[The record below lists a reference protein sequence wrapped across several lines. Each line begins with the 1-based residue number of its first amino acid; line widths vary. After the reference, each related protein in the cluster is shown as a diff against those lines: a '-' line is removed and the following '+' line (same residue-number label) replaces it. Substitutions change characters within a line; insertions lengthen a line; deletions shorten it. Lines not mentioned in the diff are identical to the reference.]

1 MLFCLITGNSFLFY
15 FNRPTYKQDAEQH
28 VCDTAIDQEITF
40 VVAKLLRSGHIVRA
54 GVYMHFASR
63 DLN

>member
-1 MLFCLITGNSFLFY
+1 M
-15 FNRPTYKQDAEQH
+15 
-28 VCDTAIDQEITF
+28 DQEITF

-54 GVYMHFASR
+54 GVDKHFAIR